1 MRIEQHFKKLNV
13 RRFAIVDSDKRMVT
27 LSVATDLDG
36 KALFTN
42 FAPLRM
48 LYECHFIYDLTD
60 GETVKS
66 RWSDKNEDN
75 EAVANLIN
83 RCGIDYGLVEF

>member
-36 KALFTN
+36 KVF
-42 FAPLRM
+42 FAQSVPLRM
-48 LYECHFIYDLTD
+48 LYECHFIYDLT
-60 GETVKS
+60 GGVTIKS
-66 RWSDKNEDN
+66 RWGDIDGENERI
-75 EAVANLIN
+75 ANLIN
-83 RCGIDYGLVEF
+83 RCGVDYGMVKF